1 MQGTGNGYFDK
12 VTELYVPTSSETW
25 ASYSTWSGF
34 TTWEGT
40 YADGTTLVYTS
51 RIFDAGEINK
61 TVILLSATTGLP
73 FDTTIS
79 YGNTLSGSS
88 IASPSTENV
97 TAGQGAVPTLTG
109 RYFQFTLTQTM
120 DSAND
125 TVPFL
130 QTFDVTLQSA
140 SNIDTVSFGGANRL
154 DTSTLSGSVGQR
166 TYTDTSVGSYV
177 DFFTQILSDNLTG
190 TQTPVCYVDLSGTNP
205 VLNIFDADAYG
216 KRKRMDVTV
225 NINYSFTVGTTADAN
240 GNIVR
245 T

>member
-12 VTELYVPTSSETW
+12 LTELYVPTSQETW
-25 ASYSTWSGF
+25 ADYTTWSGF

-61 TVILLSATTGLP
+61 TIILLSATTGLP

-79 YGNTLSGSS
+79 YGNSLSGSS
-88 IASPSTENV
+88 IASPSTENI

-130 QTFDVTLQSA
+130 QTLNVQLRSA
-140 SNIDTVSFGGANRL
+140 SAADQLAFGGANRL

-166 TYTDTSVGSYV
+166 TYTDSNVGSYV
-177 DFFTQILSDNLTG
+177 DFFVQILSNNLTG
-190 TQTPVCYVDLSGTNP
+190 TQTPVCYVDLSGSDP

-225 NINYSFTVGTTADAN
+225 NINYSFTESTIADAN
-240 GNIVR
+240 GNIVEA
-245 T
+245 

>member
-12 VTELYVPTSSETW
+12 LTELYVPTSQETW

-61 TVILLSATTGLP
+61 TIILLSATTGLP

-79 YGNTLSGSS
+79 YGNSLSGSN
-88 IASPSTENV
+88 IASPSTENI

-130 QTFDVTLQSA
+130 QTLNVQLRSA
-140 SNIDTVSFGGANRL
+140 SAADQLAFGGANRL

-166 TYTDTSVGSYV
+166 TYTDSNVGSYV
-177 DFFTQILSDNLTG
+177 DFFVQILSNNLTG
-190 TQTPVCYVDLSGTNP
+190 TQTPVCYVDLSGSDP

-225 NINYSFTVGTTADAN
+225 NINYSFTESTIADAN
-240 GNIVR
+240 GNIVEA
-245 T
+245 